1 MKGRHLQAK
10 VKSSQMAYDF
20 ILNAIFKGELKAGAA
35 VTEEWL
41 GGHLK
46 MSRTPAREALIR
58 LLADGIL
65 TDMNNRA
72 TVTTITPVDIKEIFE
87 LRLLLEPYA
96 ASLCVG
102 IIDRDLVRKIRKHT
116 ETLLEKPEDDHS
128 RSPYEIH
135 DLILEST
142 RNRRLIAITKNL
154 QSQIRR
160 VITLG
165 WNIPGLHRR
174 SLEEH
179 LPILDAILNDD
190 RAMAETHMRQHLRN
204 VMNDMLD
211 QEKFHFVFRE

>member
-1 MKGRHLQAK
+1 LQTK
-10 VKSSQMAYDF
+10 VKSSQVAYDF
-20 ILNAIFKGELKAGAA
+20 ILKAIFKGELKAGAA

-41 GGHLK
+41 SRHLK

-65 TDMNNRA
+65 TDVNNRA
-72 TVTTITPVDIKEIFE
+72 TVTTITPVDIKEIFG

-96 ASLCVG
+96 ASLCIG
-102 IIDRDLVRKIRKHT
+102 LIDKDLVRKIRKHT
-116 ETLLEKPEDDHS
+116 EMLLEKSENDQS
-128 RSPYEIH
+128 GSPYEIH
-135 DLILEST
+135 ELILEST
-142 RNRRLIAITKNL
+142 RNRRLITITKNL

-165 WNIPGLHRR
+165 WHIPGLHRR

-179 LPILDAILNDD
+179 VPILDAILNDD
-190 RAMAETHMRQHLRN
+190 HAMAEAHMRQHLRN

-211 QEKFHFVFRE
+211 QEKFRFIFRE